1 MSNAIEP
8 AIPVTGG
15 WRIDLLEL
23 GRAEHP
29 GEWVGPGFPD
39 WIWSPVNG
47 LLLRRPGRT
56 ILVDAGSGVLSH
68 LWAFDGIVSEVP
80 EALAAAGVRADAIDL
95 VLLTHLDDDHIGGL
109 LAGSWPESLEL
120 AFGQA
125 RVLAPRAG
133 LEAVAAGEGLPV
145 GVEERRRVVALLEN
159 AGVVETFEPGDEI
172 APGVRVRDAPGIA
185 PATSA
190 SRSPATLPSSTSPTR
205 CITRRTSSTPNGT
218 GRPTTTGRSRS
229 RPGSRCSAS
238 SPTRPPALSRRTSP
252 ARRGSRSSLRAPARG
267 PRGRSVRADLDEGAV
282 VVCEN
287 RPPPPSRKPRP
298 SPKEE

>member
-1 MSNAIEP
+1 MSDAIEP

-80 EALAAAGVRADAIDL
+80 EALAAAGVRADEIDL

-109 LAGSWPESLEL
+109 LAGSWPEPLEL

-172 APGVRVRDAPGIA
+172 APGVRVRDAPGHRAGHVCVEVAGDPPFVHLADALHHEAHVEHPEWDGPADDDRPLALATRIA
-185 PATSA
+185 LLRELADSSARAVASHVAGPAGFTVVA
-190 SRSPATLPSSTSPTR
+190 A
-205 CITRRTSSTPNGT
+205 
-218 GRPTTTGRSRS
+218 
-229 RPGSRCSAS
+229 GSGFE
-238 SPTRPPALSRRTSP
+238 
-252 ARRGSRSSLRAPARG
+252 ARAA
-267 PRGRSVRADLDEGAV
+267 GA
-282 VVCEN
+282 
-287 RPPPPSRKPRP
+287 
-298 SPKEE
+298 